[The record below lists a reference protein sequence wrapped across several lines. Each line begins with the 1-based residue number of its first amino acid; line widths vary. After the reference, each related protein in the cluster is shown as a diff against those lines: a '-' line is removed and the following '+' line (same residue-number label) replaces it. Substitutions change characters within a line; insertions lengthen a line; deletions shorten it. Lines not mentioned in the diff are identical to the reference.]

1 MRLTALCVCGTLL
14 AFSSLSRT
22 RAEEAVLLGDQ
33 RFGPCAA
40 TLRPVGACRPGD
52 HDNTCPFHI
61 DLPPLVVH
69 LPQHLLEL
77 ENIMQDLQKLKD
89 SVDELREMCA
99 DCAGGQAARN
109 CERKNEGELNG
120 GKITNE
126 DEGDWL
132 NKRLEE
138 NERNFRQE
146 CGKDGVKVETMG
158 GSNEEKKLKD
168 WNKWETGGVVK
179 ENGRGEPVTE
189 GSRGEDILK
198 TPASGGNIKSV
209 NVTRGKTAEINPK
222 GSSRKI
228 QDLLDKNKEKTKEET
243 SHPIWRDKT
252 KVEKNTE
259 AEAIDRIKMSKNHT
273 MNINKE
279 QRQIEM
285 EKGVKV
291 DPNKKKPKQMER
303 FGLAEK
309 GREIKTESVQRD
321 DDRETSSS
329 KTTKKTDFL
338 SISPTPLT
346 TELTSRPDLSD
357 SKSFTSSLP
366 SPSLLRSTLSS
377 ITDVTR
383 DPKAGYG
390 LTGSTEPGAAGVTE
404 PQRQGKGRLSTTT
417 ETISTVGGP
426 GQQIAIADAELSIT
440 TPTTSS
446 PLHTVFITSS
456 FRVTDRSH
464 EAPKKNISSKPKTN
478 LKPPPV
484 QAPKPGEKYKSGI
497 KPELDKRLR
506 NAKNDHKPNQGPSTE
521 EKPKLNQ
528 RNKPHKSTGVKFKP
542 GKDSKQIQNK
552 KTGQKNSTDISATE
566 ENLKSNLMHKQEGRA
581 NETQSKQNASPAVQ
595 RPAAQR
601 PPAVNA
607 THAGK
612 YKLTN
617 RKSGNVS
624 NTDQNLKP
632 GKKFVHVFIID
643 LPDQKSDKRLGVE
656 TLNETTILQNPNHS
670 SNPTDEANPPKS
682 KYIQKIP
689 TFKPEPTSESTPKP
703 NQIPSNEFVG
713 TFEENMEQEITNSP
727 DLTSGQQNIAERPH
741 TSPDNTNDS
750 TQNHFKHSQE
760 FETETATPLTEAVDV
775 SEENSLQEPKYNP
788 DLTPGQ
794 TYVPD
799 QATVTPDQKKNSSQ
813 DRLKIKSKPES
824 TQESSS
830 ESNKIETSTKTPK
843 QTLLTEPLNKSS
855 KNPSHDPKSN
865 PDVRPG
871 RTSAPDQPAVTH
883 HLMNKSSLGIP
894 ETKHKPKPK
903 PSKPKSQRSETT
915 ASPKPNQ
922 RFLTHVGDK
931 SEENPSRKSKNP
943 SDLTTRLEVISD
955 RANTTLDY
963 MDKSSQESHNTK
975 HKPDNNREYKFEK
988 ANNSDENSLQEFISN
1003 PHLTP
1008 GQTSVLDQAT
1018 KHSDQMTK
1026 SSEDHV
1032 KETHKSENIQRF
1044 KSNKS
1049 ETGNAKPSTK
1059 SVGMSEEKSWQEP
1072 TPNPGLRPH
1081 RGTTSPD
1088 QIKKSSEDH
1097 LKPENIHKIKFNK
1110 SGTATSKPIQELFPE
1125 SVDQSE
1131 DIQEP
1136 TSYPDLTAG
1145 QTSAPNQATTIP
1157 DQINKYNKKHLKAQ
1171 TSQDSQSP
1179 VVTQK
1184 PSIDSRDMF
1193 QEKTL
1198 QKPTSDPGQ
1207 APVET
1212 STIDLV
1218 TATTYW
1224 VVDTSQYH
1232 LKTKES
1238 PEKIHDFTSNQNK
1251 VATPKPKQKPLPEAL
1266 EENSLQQAKLYPDLA
1281 HGQTS
1286 TPGLATMAPDHM
1298 DTFNNEYI
1306 ETQTSKEFKFYKS
1319 ETASQKPSTKTWN
1332 KSKEIS
1338 FQEARPTLDLAPV
1351 VPNQRKKSTNSDSQT
1366 KHSHG
1371 TKFNKNEN
1379 RLKPLTESWEKS
1391 EEASLQEPTS
1401 KPGLASEETST
1412 SALATATTDQIT
1424 KTIPERHGAKQ
1435 NPGNNKGFKSDKS
1448 DTATPKSNPKLSSE
1462 SKSKEQ
1468 EHKNKSDSTSN
1479 SAKISPDQSSK
1490 PGSNIPKFSRTLKPS
1505 QENRQTQKNPK
1516 VNPSLKTRINANLKI
1531 NQTKQTNPRLKPPR
1545 PGLTTNLKPI
1555 SVPEKIIKS
1564 EHNKT
1569 SRPRHPFRHKPST
1582 GPTFR
1587 PGAKHVQR
1595 SKQAVEPKP
1604 SPQTNTNPPQISWV
1618 PSGNIQNSHT
1628 DMPPTSGLEKQI
1640 AKVSHTQG
1648 ETEFNTS
1655 VRKTITLSP
1664 KTSNS
1669 LKNGYFPATHTQ
1681 PEDFTSSPNTR
1692 ITSDPRPQTAGLL
1705 SSAPM
1710 TTRPNDTNRRIL
1722 QNVIISTGPGA
1733 TQLNVAPKSKAK
1745 THHEEESPH
1754 ASPVSPPSLKT
1765 TSTLSPKFRSKTSSS
1780 SGPEPPPAEMS
1791 TPSPRELR
1799 VKINQVP
1806 AFVNNSL
1813 IPNRRPDKLPKEPQT
1828 DEGPERTHGKLPTSA
1843 VIRDCSDHLL
1853 RGKTRSGLYLVTP
1866 DLRSSSFQVFC
1877 DMELDGG
1884 GWTLLQRRQDGSVSF
1899 NRSWVEY
1906 QAGFG
1911 VLDGGEFW
1919 LGNNKMHLL
1928 TRDRDMELRVELED
1942 FDGVTEHAQYEH
1954 FRVASER
1961 LRYRLTV
1968 GGYSGTAGDALRFSK
1983 TYDHHN
1989 RAFTTPDR
1997 DNDRYPSGNC
2007 GAYYSSGWWF
2017 DACMAA
2023 NLNGKYY
2030 FGKYK
2035 GVRDGIFWG
2044 TWHNIS
2050 TEYYPTNER
2059 QSFKSVR
2066 MMTRPK
2072 SFGSR

>member
-1 MRLTALCVCGTLL
+1 MRLTALYVCGTLL
-14 AFSSLSRT
+14 AFSSLSWI
-22 RAEEAVLLGDQ
+22 RAEEGVLLGD
-33 RFGPCAA
+33 RGFGPCTA

-52 HDNTCPFHI
+52 HDNTCPFHVS
-61 DLPPLVVH
+61 LPPLVVH
-69 LPQHLLEL
+69 LPQHVLEL
-77 ENIMQDLQKLKD
+77 ENIMQDLQKLKE

-120 GKITNE
+120 GKNTNE

-132 NKRLEE
+132 NERLEE
-138 NERNFRQE
+138 NEGNFKQA
-146 CGKDGVKVETMG
+146 CGKDGVKVETMDG
-158 GSNEEKKLKD
+158 NNKEKKLKD
-168 WNKWETGGVVK
+168 GNERETGGVVK

-189 GSRGEDILK
+189 GARGEDTLK
-198 TPASGGNIKSV
+198 MPTSGGNMKSV
-209 NVTRGKTAEINPK
+209 NVTRGKMAEINPK
-222 GSSRKI
+222 GSLRKI
-228 QDLLDKNKEKTKEET
+228 QDLLDKNKGKTKEK
-243 SHPIWRDKT
+243 SIHPIWQDKT
-252 KVEKNTE
+252 KVEKNTK

-279 QRQIEM
+279 QEQIEM
-285 EKGVKV
+285 EKGIKV

-303 FGLAEK
+303 FGLTEK

-321 DDRETSSS
+321 DDGETSSS

-338 SISPTPLT
+338 SISPTLLT

-366 SPSLLRSTLSS
+366 SPSLLSSTLSS

-383 DPKAGYG
+383 DPKAVYG

-404 PQRQGKGRLSTTT
+404 PQRQVKGQPSTTT
-417 ETISTVGGP
+417 ETLSTVGGP
-426 GQQIAIADAELSIT
+426 GQQIAIADVGLSIT

-456 FRVTDRSH
+456 SRVTDRSH
-464 EAPKKNISSKPKTN
+464 GAPKKNINSKPKTN

-484 QAPKPGEKYKSGI
+484 RASKPGEKHKSGI
-497 KPELDKRLR
+497 KPEADKRQK

-528 RNKPHKSTGVKFKP
+528 RNKPHKPTGVKFKP

-552 KTGQKNSTDISATE
+552 KPGQKNSTDISTIE
-566 ENLKSNLMHKQEGRA
+566 GNLKSNLMPKREGRA
-581 NETQSKQNASPAVQ
+581 NETAVQ

-601 PPAVNA
+601 PPAVNT
-607 THAGK
+607 THSGK

-617 RKSGNVS
+617 RKSDEVS

-632 GKKFVHVFIID
+632 GKEFVHVLITD
-643 LPDQKSDKRLGVE
+643 KPDQTLDKWLGE
-656 TLNETTILQNPNHS
+656 EKLNETIILQNPNHS
-670 SNPTDEANPPKS
+670 SNPTDEANPSMS

-689 TFKPEPTSESTPKP
+689 TFKPEPTSEYKSTPKP

-713 TFEENMEQEITNSP
+713 TLEENMEQEITNSP
-727 DLTSGQQNIAERPH
+727 DLTSGQKDIGEQPH

-750 TQNHFKHSQE
+750 TQNHFKPSQE
-760 FETETATPLTEAVDV
+760 FETETATPLTEAVDI

-799 QATVTPDQKKNSSQ
+799 QATVAPDQKKNSSQ
-813 DRLKIKSKPES
+813 DRLKIKRKPES
-824 TQESSS
+824 TQGSSS
-830 ESNKIETSTKTPK
+830 EYNKIETSTKPPK
-843 QTLLTEPLNKSS
+843 QTLLTEPLKKSN

-871 RTSAPDQPAVTH
+871 WTSAPDQPAITH
-883 HLMNKSSLGIP
+883 HLKNKSSQGIP
-894 ETKHKPKPK
+894 ETKHKRKPK

-922 RFLTHVGDK
+922 KFLTHVGDK
-931 SEENPSRKSKNP
+931 SEENLTRKSKNP
-943 SDLTTRLEVISD
+943 SDLTPRLEVISD

-963 MDKSSQESHNTK
+963 MDESSQESHKTK
-975 HKPDNNREYKFEK
+975 YKPENNREYKFEK
-988 ANNSDENSLQEFISN
+988 ANNSDENSLQEFISH

-1008 GQTSVLDQAT
+1008 GQTSALDQAT
-1018 KHSDQMTK
+1018 KHSDQITK
-1026 SSEDHV
+1026 SGEDHLE
-1032 KETHKSENIQRF
+1032 KTHKSENIQGF

-1049 ETGNAKPSTK
+1049 ETANTRPSTK
-1059 SVGMSEEKSWQEP
+1059 SVGMSEEKFWQDP

-1088 QIKKSSEDH
+1088 QIKKSIEDH
-1097 LKPENIHKIKFNK
+1097 LKSENIHKIKFNK
-1110 SGTATSKPIQELFPE
+1110 SGTATSKPIQKLFPE

-1131 DIQEP
+1131 EIQEP
-1136 TSYPDLTAG
+1136 TPYPDLTAR

-1157 DQINKYNKKHLKAQ
+1157 DQINKYNRKHLKPQ
-1171 TSQDSQSP
+1171 TSQDAQSP
-1179 VVTQK
+1179 TVTQK
-1184 PSIDSRDMF
+1184 TLIESRDRF

-1207 APVET
+1207 PPAET
-1212 STIDLV
+1212 STIDLA

-1224 VVDTSQYH
+1224 VIKTSEDH
-1232 LKTKES
+1232 LKTKENK
-1238 PEKIHDFTSNQNK
+1238 EKIHDFTSNQNK
-1251 VATPKPKQKPLPEAL
+1251 AATPKPKQKLLPETV

-1281 HGQTS
+1281 HGQTP
-1286 TPGLATMAPDHM
+1286 TPGQAMAEPDHM
-1298 DTFNNEYI
+1298 DAFNNEYI

-1319 ETASQKPSTKTWN
+1319 ETASQKPSTKTWD

-1338 FQEARPTLDLAPV
+1338 LQEPRPTLDLAPA
-1351 VPNQRKKSTNSDSQT
+1351 VPNQTKKSTNSDSQT
-1366 KHSHG
+1366 KHSHV
-1371 TKFNKNEN
+1371 TKFNKSEK
-1379 RLKPLTESWEKS
+1379 RPKPLTESWEKS
-1391 EEASLQEPTS
+1391 EEASLHEPTS
-1401 KPGLASEETST
+1401 KPGLAPDEIST
-1412 SALATATTDQIT
+1412 SALSTATTGQIT
-1424 KTIPERHGAKQ
+1424 KTIQDRHGAKQ
-1435 NPGNNKGFKSDKS
+1435 NPGNNKGFKSNKS
-1448 DTATPKSNPKLSSE
+1448 DTATPKSNQKPSSE

-1468 EHKNKSDSTSN
+1468 EHKNKSESTYDS
-1479 SAKISPDQSSK
+1479 AEISPDKRSK
-1490 PGSNIPKFSRTLKPS
+1490 PGSNVAKFSKTPKPG
-1505 QENRQTQKNPK
+1505 QENRQNQKNPK
-1516 VNPSLKTRINANLKI
+1516 VNPNLKTRPNANFKT
-1531 NQTKQTNPRLKPPR
+1531 NQTKQTNPRLKPLR
-1545 PGLTTNLKPI
+1545 PGLTTDLKPI
-1555 SVPEKIIKS
+1555 SVPEKIIKPAD
-1564 EHNKT
+1564 NKT
-1569 SRPRHPFRHKPST
+1569 SRLRLPFRHKPSIR
-1582 GPTFR
+1582 PIVR
-1587 PGAKHVQR
+1587 PGAKLVQR
-1595 SKQAVEPKP
+1595 PKQAVQPKP

-1618 PSGNIQNSHT
+1618 PSGNIQNSRT
-1628 DMPPTSGLEKQI
+1628 DMPPTSGLVKQI
-1640 AKVSHTQG
+1640 AKVSHTLG
-1648 ETEFNTS
+1648 ETEFSTS

-1669 LKNGYFPATHTQ
+1669 LKNGYFSATHTQ
-1681 PEDFTSSPNTR
+1681 TEDVTSSPNTR
-1692 ITSDPRPQTAGLL
+1692 ITSDPRPQTARLL
-1705 SSAPM
+1705 SSVI
-1710 TTRPNDTNRRIL
+1710 TRPSDINRRIF
-1722 QNVIISTGPGA
+1722 QNVITSTGPGA
-1733 TQLNVAPKSKAK
+1733 TQLSVAPKSKAK
-1745 THHEEESPH
+1745 THREEESPH
-1754 ASPVSPPSLKT
+1754 AVSPPSLKT
-1765 TSTLSPKFRSKTSSS
+1765 TTTLSPKFRSKTSST
-1780 SGPEPPPAEMS
+1780 SGPEPLPVEMS

-1799 VKINQVP
+1799 VKINQVA
-1806 AFVNNSL
+1806 AFVNSSL
-1813 IPNRRPDKLPKEPQT
+1813 IPNRRPDKLPKEQPKESQI
-1828 DEGPERTHGKLPTSA
+1828 GERTDGKLPTSAASA

-1899 NRSWVEY
+1899 NRPWVEY

-1983 TYDHHN
+1983 TYDHNN

-2072 SFGSR
+2072 SFGLR